1 MKVILLQNIKGYGQ
15 IGDIKNV
22 SDGHARNF
30 LFPKKMAKIVDDDT
44 AQEVEQMKARRSAAS
59 EKELVQANAAVA
71 KLQNLTIQLSKK
83 ASSSGTLFSSV
94 TKDEISKEASRLSGF
109 KLDKDMVDLGENGE
123 HIKHTGEYNIII
135 ELAHNLKANGQVIV
149 RSNSKA

>member
-1 MKVILLQNIKGYGQ
+1 
-15 IGDIKNV
+15 
-22 SDGHARNF
+22 
-30 LFPKKMAKIVDDDT
+30 MAKIVDDDT

-94 TKDEISKEASRLSGF
+94 TKDEIAKEVSRLSGF
-109 KLDKDMVDLGENGE
+109 KIDKSMLDLGEYGE
-123 HIKHTGEYNIII
+123 HIKHTGEYMVTV
-135 ELAHNLKANGQVIV
+135 ELAKNLGTEVKVSIKSEN
-149 RSNSKA
+149 